1 MESLIVAGCFKA
13 ILEKYA
19 EPIAIKVKDFS
30 IDKWNEFKVKFDIA
44 FVEYTSKSY
53 TKYSKIK
60 TVLYKSEPKNLYTFF
75 EPPYLQFQQTKQI
88 KTDNIK
94 DILDISHFVIIQG
107 IGGIGKS
114 MLMKHLFLNAIRQKE
129 IIPIFLELKEVNI
142 LSTWKL
148 DEIIQDKLQEFGYNL
163 EKQYLDF
170 ALRSGKFLFLLDG
183 CDEITSEKKAGFLR
197 ELESFCNKYEKNYY
211 IVSSR
216 PYSEF
221 IEFQRFTVLESCP
234 FTKKQALSL
243 IRKIEFDRD
252 VKDKF
257 IDALDRELY
266 KRHRSFASNPLLL
279 NIMLLTFENYAEIP
293 EKLHIFYENAFD
305 TMCFR
310 HDATKAGFKREW
322 KSGLAFDVFKRVF
335 SEFCILTYKKLK
347 IALPYSELEDTLAK
361 ILAHQKLMDTRVGN
375 FIDDLTN
382 AICVLCK
389 DGLFYRFTH
398 RSFQEYFTAIFL
410 SQLADAQMSEFGL
423 KLIQS
428 DCDRAMFDS
437 VFDMLYDM
445 NPSRFE
451 KNILFPILNIY
462 DNKCKQK
469 DKYDFYFSELY
480 AKIFFRF
487 TYETGGPICFSRGMS
502 IERNLIGFVHKY
514 MSRYYNKI
522 PFDKEA
528 ENEIL
533 NYLVN
538 KTPPL
543 EVRDVISMRK
553 EHLKEIRISSQ
564 ELKKD
569 AIAYALLR
577 KTWLGRQVENM
588 YNFHA
593 LLLKR
598 HREEDED
605 FARLFE

>member
-1 MESLIVAGCFKA
+1 MEPVIAEGFFKA

-19 EPIAIKVKDFS
+19 EPIATKVKDFS
-30 IDKWNEFKVKFDIA
+30 IDKWNEFTIKFDFA
-44 FVEYTSKSY
+44 FVEYIKKAY

-60 TVLYKSEPKNLYTFF
+60 TVLYKSEPKDLYTFF
-75 EPPYLQFQQTKQI
+75 EPPYLQFQQTKKI
-88 KTDNIK
+88 KTENIK
-94 DILDISHFVIIQG
+94 DILDLSHFIIIQG

-114 MLMKHLFLNAIRQKE
+114 MLMKHLFLNEIKQKE
-129 IIPIFLELKEVNI
+129 LIPIFIELKEVNL
-142 LSTWKL
+142 LSSWKL
-148 DEIIQDKLQEFGYNL
+148 NEIIQNKLEEFGYNL
-163 EKQYLDF
+163 EKQYLDC
-170 ALRSGKFLFLLDG
+170 ALRAGKFLFLLDG
-183 CDEITSEKKAGFLR
+183 CDEIASEKKADFLR
-197 ELESFCNKYEKNYY
+197 ELGSFCNKYENNYY

-221 IEFQRFTVLESCP
+221 IEFQRFTVLEVCP
-234 FTKKQALSL
+234 FTKNQALSL
-243 IRKIEFDRD
+243 MRKIEFDSEI
-252 VKDKF
+252 KDKF
-257 IDALDRELY
+257 IDALDKELY
-266 KRHRSFASNPLLL
+266 EWHRSFASNPLLL
-279 NIMLLTFENYAEIP
+279 TIMLLTFENYAEIP

-310 HDATKAGFKREW
+310 HDANKGFKREW
-322 KSGLAFDVFKRVF
+322 KSGLALDVFKRVF

-361 ILAHQKLMDTRVGN
+361 ILAHHKLMDTRVGN

-410 SQLADAQMSEFGL
+410 SQLSDAQMSEFGL

-428 DCDRAMFDS
+428 DCDRALFDS

-451 KNILFPILNIY
+451 KNILLPILDIY
-462 DNKCKQK
+462 ENKCKQK
-469 DKYDFYFSELY
+469 DKFEFYFSELY
-480 AKIFFRF
+480 TTVFFRF
-487 TYETGGPICFSRGMS
+487 TYEAEVPVGCSRGIS
-502 IERNLIGFVHKY
+502 VGINLIGFVEKY
-514 MSRYYNKI
+514 MNYYYDSL

-533 NYLVN
+533 NYLLS

-543 EVRDVISMRK
+543 EVHNVISMQK
-553 EHLKEIRISSQ
+553 EQLKEIRISSQ
-564 ELKKD
+564 ELQTD
-569 AIAYALLR
+569 DIAYNLLK
-577 KTWLGRQVENM
+577 KTWLGRQVENL
-588 YNFHA
+588 YNLHA

-605 FARLFE
+605 FAKLFE